1 MTDQN
6 KLIVQAEEALAPRFK
21 EIESTSEKLTA
32 RILSAFKN
40 NRVSEATFASTNGY
54 GLDDTGR
61 DTLDKIY
68 AEVFGC
74 EAAFVRHSIV
84 SGTHALTIGL
94 FALLRPGDVLLSL
107 TGKPYDTLDEVI
119 GLSGKPGRGSLLD
132 FGVRYREVGL
142 KPDGTPDY
150 DAIGAAL
157 SEEGDAVKVAFIQRS
172 KGYLDRPTLTVSEIG
187 RLAAFVHE
195 RSGAARVVVDNC
207 YGEFTEEKEP
217 VAVGADLMI
226 GSLIKNPGGGM
237 AESGGYLAG
246 RADLIELVACR
257 ATAPGIGAEEG
268 ATLGQNRNLYKGLFF
283 APHAV
288 GQALKT
294 MHLAAYLFAAGG
306 FDVEPAWDVP
316 RSDIIQV
323 VRCKTADKL
332 IAFCR
337 GIQAGSPV
345 DAFVTC
351 EPWAMPG
358 YSSPVIMAAG
368 TFVQGSSLE
377 LSADGPIRP
386 PFNAYLQGGLTYES
400 GKIGI
405 LSALDA
411 VLKANDEQGGGTK

>member
-1 MTDQN
+1 MTDMS
-6 KLIVQAEEALAPRFK
+6 KLIEQAEEALSPRFR
-21 EIESTSEKLTA
+21 EIEKRSERLTA
-32 RILSAFKN
+32 RVLSAFKN
-40 NRVSEATFASTNGY
+40 NRVSETCFSSTNGY
-54 GLDDTGR
+54 GLDDNGR
-61 DTLDKIY
+61 DALDKIY

-132 FGVRYREVGL
+132 FGVRYREVPL
-142 KPDGTPDY
+142 KSDGSPDY
-150 DAIGAAL
+150 EGIGQAL
-157 SEEGDAVKVAFIQRS
+157 SEEGAAVKVAFIQRS

-187 RLAAFVHE
+187 KLAAFVKQRTE
-195 RSGAARVVVDNC
+195 KAFVVVDNC
-207 YGEFTEEKEP
+207 YGEFTEDQEP

-246 RADLIELVACR
+246 RADAVKLVACR

-268 ATLGQNRNLYKGLFF
+268 ATLGQNRNLYKGLFY
-283 APHAV
+283 APHSV

-294 MHLAAYLFAAGG
+294 MHLAAYLFSSLG
-306 FDVEPAWDVP
+306 FDVEPGWDQP
-316 RSDIIQV
+316 RSDIIQTI
-323 VRCKTADKL
+323 RCKTADNL

-351 EPWAMPG
+351 EPWDMPG

-377 LSADGPIRP
+377 LSADGPIREP
-386 PFNAYLQGGLTYES
+386 YNAYLQGGLTYES

-411 VLKANDEQGGGTK
+411 VLKTRNGGETK

>member
-1 MTDQN
+1 MTDMS
-6 KLIVQAEEALAPRFK
+6 KLIDQAEEALSPHFR
-21 EIESTSEKLTA
+21 EIEKRSERLTA
-32 RILSAFKN
+32 RVLSAFKN
-40 NRVSEATFASTNGY
+40 NRVSETCFSSTNGY
-54 GLDDTGR
+54 GLDDNGR
-61 DTLDKIY
+61 DALDKIY

-132 FGVRYREVGL
+132 FGVRYREVPL
-142 KPDGTPDY
+142 KSDGSPDY
-150 DAIGAAL
+150 DGIGQAL
-157 SEEGDAVKVAFIQRS
+157 SEEGGAVKVAFIQRS

-187 RLAAFVHE
+187 KLAAFVKQRTE
-195 RSGAARVVVDNC
+195 KAFVVVDNC
-207 YGEFTEEKEP
+207 YGEFTEDQEP

-246 RADLIELVACR
+246 RADAVELVACR

-268 ATLGQNRNLYKGLFF
+268 ATLGQNRNLYKGLFY
-283 APHAV
+283 APHSV

-294 MHLAAYLFAAGG
+294 MHLAAYLFSALG
-306 FDVEPAWDVP
+306 FDVEPSWDQP
-316 RSDIIQV
+316 RSDIIQTI
-323 VRCKTADKL
+323 RCKTADNL

-351 EPWAMPG
+351 EPWEMPG

-377 LSADGPIRP
+377 LSADGPIRE

-411 VLKANDEQGGGTK
+411 VLKARNGGETK

>member
-1 MTDQN
+1 MTDMS
-6 KLIVQAEEALAPRFK
+6 KLIDQAEEALSPRFR
-21 EIESTSEKLTA
+21 EIEKRSERLTA
-32 RILSAFKN
+32 RVLSAFKN
-40 NRVSEATFASTNGY
+40 NRVSETCFSSTNGY
-54 GLDDTGR
+54 GLDDNGR
-61 DTLDKIY
+61 DALDKIY

-132 FGVRYREVGL
+132 FGVRYREVPL
-142 KPDGTPDY
+142 KSDGSPDY
-150 DAIGAAL
+150 EGIGQAL
-157 SEEGDAVKVAFIQRS
+157 SEEGGAVKVAFIQRS

-187 RLAAFVHE
+187 KLAAFVKQRTE
-195 RSGAARVVVDNC
+195 KAFVVVDNC
-207 YGEFTEEKEP
+207 YGEFTEDQEP

-246 RADLIELVACR
+246 RADAVELVACR

-268 ATLGQNRNLYKGLFF
+268 ATLGQNRNLYKGLFY
-283 APHAV
+283 APHSV

-294 MHLAAYLFAAGG
+294 MHLAAYLFSALG
-306 FDVEPAWDVP
+306 FDVEPSWDQP
-316 RSDIIQV
+316 RSDIIQT
-323 VRCKTADKL
+323 VRCKTADNL

-351 EPWAMPG
+351 EPWDMPG

-377 LSADGPIRP
+377 LSADGPIREP
-386 PFNAYLQGGLTYES
+386 YNAYLQGGLTYES

-411 VLKANDEQGGGTK
+411 VLKARNGGETK

>member
-1 MTDQN
+1 MTDVE
-6 KLIVQAEEALAPRFK
+6 KLVEQAEEALAPRFR
-21 EIESTSEKLTA
+21 EIDKRSERHTA
-32 RILSAFKN
+32 RILAAFRN

-54 GLDDTGR
+54 GLDDVGR
-61 DTLDKIY
+61 DTLDRIY

-132 FGVRYREVGL
+132 FGVRYREVAL
-142 KPDGTPDY
+142 LPDGTPDY
-150 DAIGAAL
+150 GGIARAL
-157 SEEGDAVKVAFIQRS
+157 KEEGAAVKVAFIQRS

-187 RLAAFVHE
+187 RLAAFVHQE
-195 RSGAARVVVDNC
+195 NGAAAVVVDNC
-207 YGEFTEEKEP
+207 YGEFTEDAEP

-246 RADLIELVACR
+246 KADLVELVACR

-268 ATLGQNRNLYKGLFF
+268 ATLGQNRNLYKGLFY
-283 APHAV
+283 APHSV

-294 MHLAAYLFAAGG
+294 MHLAAYLFSACG
-306 FDVEPAWDVP
+306 FEVEPAWDAP
-316 RSDIIQV
+316 RADIIQT
-323 VRCKTADKL
+323 VRCKTADNL

-351 EPWAMPG
+351 EPWDMPG

-377 LSADGPIRP
+377 LSADGPIREP
-386 PFNAYLQGGLTYES
+386 YNAYLQGGLTYES

-411 VLKANDEQGGGTK
+411 VCKARNGGKDE

>member
-1 MTDQN
+1 MTDLNQ
-6 KLIVQAEEALAPRFK
+6 LIEQAEEALAPRFR
-21 EIESTSEKLTA
+21 EIEKRSERLTA
-32 RILSAFKN
+32 RVLTAFKN
-40 NRVSEATFASTNGY
+40 NRVSETCFSSTNGY
-54 GLDDTGR
+54 GLDDNGR

-119 GLSGKPGRGSLLD
+119 GLSGEAGRGSLLD
-132 FGVRYREVGL
+132 FGVRYREVAL
-142 KPDGTPDY
+142 KEDGSPDEDG
-150 DAIGAAL
+150 IERAL

-187 RLAAFVHE
+187 KLAAFVKK
-195 RSGAARVVVDNC
+195 RTSRAYIVVDNC
-207 YGEFTEEKEP
+207 YGEFTEDQEP

-246 RADLIELVACR
+246 RADAVKLVACR

-268 ATLGQNRNLYKGLFF
+268 ATLGQNRNLYKGLFY
-283 APHAV
+283 APHSV

-294 MHLAAYLFAAGG
+294 MHLAAYLFSSLG
-306 FDVEPAWDVP
+306 FDVEPGWDQP
-316 RSDIIQV
+316 RSDIIQTI
-323 VRCKTADKL
+323 RCKTADNL

-351 EPWAMPG
+351 EPWDMPG

-377 LSADGPIRP
+377 LSADGPIREP
-386 PFNAYLQGGLTYES
+386 YNAYLQGGLTYES

-405 LSALDA
+405 LSALDS
-411 VLKANDEQGGGTK
+411 VLKSRNGGETK

>member
-1 MTDQN
+1 MTDLNQ
-6 KLIVQAEEALAPRFK
+6 LIEQAEEALAPRFR
-21 EIESTSEKLTA
+21 EIEKRSERLTA
-32 RILSAFKN
+32 RVLTAFKN
-40 NRVSEATFASTNGY
+40 NRVSETCFSSTNGY
-54 GLDDTGR
+54 GLDDNGR

-119 GLSGKPGRGSLLD
+119 GLSGEAGRGSLLD
-132 FGVRYREVGL
+132 FGVRYREVAL
-142 KPDGTPDY
+142 KEDGSPDEDG
-150 DAIGAAL
+150 IERAL

-187 RLAAFVHE
+187 KLAAFVKK
-195 RSGAARVVVDNC
+195 RTRRAYIVVDNC
-207 YGEFTEEKEP
+207 YGEFTEDQEP

-246 RADLIELVACR
+246 RADAVKLVACR

-268 ATLGQNRNLYKGLFF
+268 ATLGQNRNLYKGLFY
-283 APHAV
+283 APHSV

-294 MHLAAYLFAAGG
+294 MHLAAYLFSSLG
-306 FDVEPAWDVP
+306 FDVEPGWDQP
-316 RSDIIQV
+316 RSDIIQTI
-323 VRCKTADKL
+323 RCKTADNL

-351 EPWAMPG
+351 EPWDMPG

-377 LSADGPIRP
+377 LSADGPIREP
-386 PFNAYLQGGLTYES
+386 YNAYLQGGLTYES

-405 LSALDA
+405 LSALDS
-411 VLKANDEQGGGTK
+411 VLKSRNGGETK